1 MFKYLLIVV
10 SIFMTSGL
18 YADEI
23 NWHSYDDARA
33 LGSDKPIFVFAKMRF
48 CSTCKKMEEEAFTD
62 DALVRLLNENF
73 TPVMETNN
81 FAFSKFAF
89 DDLKDKKG
97 KPLKFTGFPTVM
109 VVMGQSYSM
118 SQGYKSAEQL
128 KKELNKVLSA
138 KG

>member
-1 MFKYLLIVV
+1 MFKYLLVVV
-10 SIFMTSGL
+10 SMFIASFAI
-18 YADEI
+18 ADEI
-23 NWHSYDDARA
+23 NWQNYDEARA
-33 LGSDKPIFVFAKMRF
+33 LASDKPIFVFAKMRF
-48 CSTCKKMEEEAFTD
+48 CSACKKMEEEAFTD

-73 TPVMETNN
+73 IPVIETNN

-97 KPLKFTGFPTVM
+97 NSLKFSGFPTVM
-109 VVMGQSYSM
+109 VVMGKSYSL

-128 KKELNKVLSA
+128 KKELSKVLSA